1 MPISFIIIGYYFIEV
16 SRLVQNRLLPLL
28 CLIISSQVYC
38 EDTLPNQSSE
48 NDMRGNNN
56 VVTNNSKIDP
66 KDDTQTITPSSET
79 TQQVNST
86 TSETNQNVDSIED
99 TKVVDGESEKITFE
113 PTTDTDTADNAP
125 TSPST
130 QSSEQV
136 TDSEDDGIDEDLI
149 AELLDEGKGKEK
161 VEKPSTG
168 TDKKA
173 VSETLNTT
181 KKSSST
187 ESSSVGSSTWLP
199 EIEFGYR
206 SEQGNEDERALNA
219 RLSLSHISGRLRNSG
234 EIKIYL
240 KNEDGEED
248 EREQTYQLQSD
259 YKISPK
265 FYIYGNFKGIDSKY
279 SSYFHDYTVSTGL
292 GYQVTNTETLKVE
305 TELGP
310 GYRYQEPNTDEID
323 DDDPIFPDNVN
334 EPIIRA
340 SLILNWKP
348 LDRTSFNFDG
358 TMVSGSSN
366 TRFDTEISIINDIT
380 EDIALKISQSIEH
393 LSRVPNNLEKTD
405 TILTINILYSPK

>member
-1 MPISFIIIGYYFIEV
+1 M
-16 SRLVQNRLLPLL
+16 QNRLLLL
-28 CLIISSQVYC
+28 LYLIISSQAYS
-38 EDTLPNQSSE
+38 EDALPYQSST
-48 NDMRGNNN
+48 NGVTGNNN
-56 VVTNNSKIDP
+56 VVTDNSVIVA
-66 KDDTQTITPSSET
+66 KDDTQTATPSSES
-79 TQQVNST
+79 TQQENST
-86 TSETNQNVDSIED
+86 TAETNQNVDSIEE
-99 TKVVDGESEKITFE
+99 TEVVDSDSEEITFE
-113 PTTDTDTADNAP
+113 PTPSAETTADSADSADSADNNP
-125 TSPST
+125 TDPST
-130 QSSEQV
+130 QSTEQV
-136 TDSEDDGIDEDLI
+136 ASSDSEDDGIDEDLI

-161 VEKPSTG
+161 VAKPSTG
-168 TDKKA
+168 TEKKA
-173 VSETLNTT
+173 VSETLDTT
-181 KKSSST
+181 KNSASTKSSF
-187 ESSSVGSSTWLP
+187 VGSSTWLP

-219 RLSLSHISGRLRNSG
+219 RLSLSQISGRLRNSG

-240 KNEDGEED
+240 KNEDGKED
-248 EREQTYQLQSD
+248 EREQTYQLKSD

-292 GYQVTNTETLKVE
+292 GYQITNTDTLKVE

-323 DDDPIFPDNVN
+323 DDDPIFPDNVD
-334 EPIIRA
+334 EPIVRA
-340 SLILNWKP
+340 SFTLNWKP

-358 TMVSGSSN
+358 TIVSGSSN

-405 TILTINILYSPK
+405 TVLTINILYSPK

>member
-1 MPISFIIIGYYFIEV
+1 MP
-16 SRLVQNRLLPLL
+16 
-28 CLIISSQVYC
+28 
-38 EDTLPNQSSE
+38 
-48 NDMRGNNN
+48 GNNN
-56 VVTNNSKIDP
+56 VVTGNSEIVL
-66 KDDTQTITPSSET
+66 KDDTQTIMTSSES
-79 TQQVNST
+79 TQQEIS
-86 TSETNQNVDSIED
+86 SAAEKNQNVDSIED
-99 TKVVDGESEKITFE
+99 AKVVDGESEKITFE
-113 PTTDTDTADNAP
+113 PTTNTATADNDSTP
-125 TSPST
+125 PST

-136 TDSEDDGIDEDLI
+136 TDSEDDGINEDLI
-149 AELLDEGKGKEK
+149 AELLDEGKEK

-173 VSETLNTT
+173 VNETLNTT
-181 KKSSST
+181 KKASST

-206 SEQGNEDERALNA
+206 SEQGNEDERSLNA
-219 RLSLSHISGRLRNSG
+219 RLSLSQISGRLRNSG

-292 GYQVTNTETLKVE
+292 GYQITNTKTLKVE

-323 DDDPIFPDNVN
+323 DDDPIFPDNVD
-334 EPIIRA
+334 EPIVRA
-340 SLILNWKP
+340 SLTLNWKP

-358 TMVSGSSN
+358 TIVSGSSN
-366 TRFDTEISIINDIT
+366 TRVDTEISIINDIT

-405 TILTINILYSPK
+405 TVLTINILYSPK

>member
-1 MPISFIIIGYYFIEV
+1 M
-16 SRLVQNRLLPLL
+16 QNRLLPLL
-28 CLIISSQVYC
+28 CLIISSQVYS
-38 EDTLPNQSSE
+38 EDALPSQSSI
-48 NDMRGNNN
+48 NDMPGNNN
-56 VVTNNSKIDP
+56 VVTGNSEIVL
-66 KDDTQTITPSSET
+66 KDDTQTIMTSSES
-79 TQQVNST
+79 TQQES
-86 TSETNQNVDSIED
+86 SSAAETNQNVDSIED
-99 TKVVDGESEKITFE
+99 VKVVDGESEKITFE
-113 PTTDTDTADNAP
+113 PTTDTDTDTDTDTEDNDSTP
-125 TSPST
+125 PST
-130 QSSEQV
+130 QSTEQI
-136 TDSEDDGIDEDLI
+136 TDSEDDGINEDLI

-173 VSETLNTT
+173 VNETLNTT
-181 KKSSST
+181 KKASST

-206 SEQGNEDERALNA
+206 SEQGNEDERSLNA
-219 RLSLSHISGRLRNSG
+219 RLSLSQISGRLRNSG

-292 GYQVTNTETLKVE
+292 GYQITNTKTLKVE

-323 DDDPIFPDNVN
+323 DDDPIFPDNVD
-334 EPIIRA
+334 EPIVRA
-340 SLILNWKP
+340 SLTLNWKP

-358 TMVSGSSN
+358 TIVSGSSN
-366 TRFDTEISIINDIT
+366 TRVDTEISIINDIT

-405 TILTINILYSPK
+405 TVLTINILYSPK

>member
-1 MPISFIIIGYYFIEV
+1 M
-16 SRLVQNRLLPLL
+16 QKRLLPLL
-28 CLIISSQVYC
+28 CLAISSQAYS
-38 EDTLPNQSSE
+38 EDSVTKQSVTLPQGEAQTPASS
-48 NDMRGNNN
+48 
-56 VVTNNSKIDP
+56 
-66 KDDTQTITPSSET
+66 DTSQQAPSST
-79 TQQVNST
+79 P
-86 TSETNQNVDSIED
+86 
-99 TKVVDGESEKITFE
+99 KITFE
-113 PTTDTDTADNAP
+113 EITEQPDESTSQIQEKSTNAQNP
-125 TSPST
+125 KQTSTPPEAEE
-130 QSSEQV
+130 SSL
-136 TDSEDDGIDEDLI
+136 SDDGIDEDLI
-149 AELLDEGKGKEK
+149 AELLNEDDNSDNETEK
-161 VEKPSTG
+161 VVTETKNISPSK
-168 TDKKA
+168 DKNIAKE
-173 VSETLNTT
+173 VTT
-181 KKSSST
+181 T
-187 ESSSVGSSTWLP
+187 ATPVGNSTWLP

-206 SEQGNEDERALNA
+206 SEQGNEDERSLNA
-219 RLSLSHISGRLRNSG
+219 RLALSHISGRLRNTG

-292 GYQVTNTETLKVE
+292 GYQLTNTKTLKVE

-323 DDDPIFPDNVN
+323 DDDPIFPDNVD

-340 SLILNWKP
+340 SLTAKWKP
-348 LDRTSFNFDG
+348 LDNTSFNFDG

-366 TRFDTEISIINDIT
+366 TRFDTEISIINNIT

-405 TILTINILYSPK
+405 TIFTINVLYAPK

>member
-1 MPISFIIIGYYFIEV
+1 M
-16 SRLVQNRLLPLL
+16 QNRLLPLL

-38 EDTLPNQSSE
+38 EDTLPSQSSE
-48 NDMRGNNN
+48 NDVTGSNN
-56 VVTNNSKIDP
+56 VVTNNSEIDP

-113 PTTDTDTADNAP
+113 PTTDTADNAP

-149 AELLDEGKGKEK
+149 AELLDEGKEKEK

-334 EPIIRA
+334 EPIVRA

>member
-38 EDTLPNQSSE
+38 EDTLPSQSSE
-48 NDMRGNNN
+48 NDVTGSNN
-56 VVTNNSKIDP
+56 VVTNNSEIDP

-86 TSETNQNVDSIED
+86 TSETNQNVDSVED
-99 TKVVDGESEKITFE
+99 IKVVDGESEKITFE
-113 PTTDTDTADNAP
+113 PTTDTADNAP

-334 EPIIRA
+334 EPIVRA

>member
-1 MPISFIIIGYYFIEV
+1 M
-16 SRLVQNRLLPLL
+16 QNRLLPLL

-38 EDTLPNQSSE
+38 EDTLPSQSSE
-48 NDMRGNNN
+48 NDVTGSNN
-56 VVTNNSKIDP
+56 VVTNNSEIDP

-86 TSETNQNVDSIED
+86 TSETNQNVDSVED
-99 TKVVDGESEKITFE
+99 IKVVDGESEKITFE
-113 PTTDTDTADNAP
+113 PTTDTADNAP

-334 EPIIRA
+334 EPIVRA

>member
-1 MPISFIIIGYYFIEV
+1 M
-16 SRLVQNRLLPLL
+16 QNRLLPLL
-28 CLIISSQVYC
+28 CLIISSQAYS
-38 EDTLPNQSSE
+38 EDTLPSQSSA
-48 NDMRGNNN
+48 NDVTGNNN
-56 VVTNNSKIDP
+56 VVTDNSVIVA
-66 KDDTQTITPSSET
+66 KDDTQIATPSSET
-79 TQQVNST
+79 NQKENST
-86 TSETNQNVDSIED
+86 TAETNQNVESTED
-99 TKVVDGESEKITFE
+99 TEIAESDSEEITFE
-113 PTTDTDTADNAP
+113 PTADAETTADSADNNP
-125 TSPST
+125 TDPST
-130 QSSEQV
+130 QSTEQAASSDS
-136 TDSEDDGIDEDLI
+136 DSEDDGIDEDLI

-161 VEKPSTG
+161 VAKPITG

-173 VSETLNTT
+173 VSETLDTT
-181 KKSSST
+181 KKDAST

-206 SEQGNEDERALNA
+206 SEQGNEDERSLNA
-219 RLSLSHISGRLRNSG
+219 RLSLSQISGRLRNSG

-279 SSYFHDYTVSTGL
+279 SSYYHDYTVSTGL
-292 GYQVTNTETLKVE
+292 GYQITNTETLKVE

-310 GYRYQEPNTDEID
+310 GYRYQVPNTDEID
-323 DDDPIFPDNVN
+323 DDDPIFPDNVD
-334 EPIIRA
+334 EAIVRA
-340 SLILNWKP
+340 SLTLNWKP

-405 TILTINILYSPK
+405 TVLTINILYSPK

>member
-1 MPISFIIIGYYFIEV
+1 M
-16 SRLVQNRLLPLL
+16 QNRLLPLL
-28 CLIISSQVYC
+28 CLIISSQAYS
-38 EDTLPNQSSE
+38 EDTLPSQSSA
-48 NDMRGNNN
+48 NDVTGNNN
-56 VVTNNSKIDP
+56 VVTDNSVIVA
-66 KDDTQTITPSSET
+66 KDDTQIATPSSET
-79 TQQVNST
+79 NQKENST
-86 TSETNQNVDSIED
+86 TAETNQNVESTED
-99 TKVVDGESEKITFE
+99 TEIAESDSEEITFE
-113 PTTDTDTADNAP
+113 PTADAETTVDSEDNNPTD
-125 TSPST
+125 PST
-130 QSSEQV
+130 QSTEQV
-136 TDSEDDGIDEDLI
+136 ASSDSEDGIDEDLI

-161 VEKPSTG
+161 VAKPITG

-173 VSETLNTT
+173 VSETLDTT
-181 KKSSST
+181 KKDAST
-187 ESSSVGSSTWLP
+187 ESNSVGSSTWLP

-206 SEQGNEDERALNA
+206 SEQGNEDERSLNA
-219 RLSLSHISGRLRNSG
+219 RLSLSQISGRLRNSG

-279 SSYFHDYTVSTGL
+279 SSYYHDYTVSTGL
-292 GYQVTNTETLKVE
+292 GYQITNTETLKVE

-310 GYRYQEPNTDEID
+310 GYRYQVPNTDEID
-323 DDDPIFPDNVN
+323 DDDPIFPDNVD
-334 EPIIRA
+334 EPIVRA
-340 SLILNWKP
+340 SLTLNWKP

-405 TILTINILYSPK
+405 TVLTINILYSPK